1 METEQVVSS
10 KIAEIR
16 DLRDTLLIVNK
27 RRDREVRELQ
37 QLENHNNELTEK
49 LMHLQ
54 LDLQANINS
63 NQPYKNRVS
72 K

>member
-37 QLENHNNELTEK
+37 QLENNNNELTEK

-63 NQPYKNRVS
+63 N
-72 K
+72 

>member
-16 DLRDTLLIVNK
+16 DLRDTLLIVNR
-27 RRDREVRELQ
+27 RRDKEVRELQ
-37 QLENHNNELTEK
+37 QLENQNNELTEK

-63 NQPYKNRVS
+63 N
-72 K
+72 